1 MSSSWAYVHWGCKR
15 RPNGLLAL
23 EEENLEEEY
32 KNCKVVQSMSKT
44 KQKIKKLLLTNKDV
58 EIKYYTNFVIIEG
71 QTFNGITRECIKK
84 MKEELH
90 MVSKYELARRKMKEE
105 KESRK

>member
-23 EEENLEEEY
+23 EEENMEEEY
-32 KNCKVVQSMSKT
+32 KNCKVVQSMCNT

-58 EIKYYTNFVIIEG
+58 EIEYYTNFIVIEG
-71 QTFNGITRECIKK
+71 QTFNGITKECIKK
-84 MKEELH
+84 IKEELH
-90 MVSKYELARRKMKEE
+90 MISKYDIARAKLKEG
-105 KESRK
+105 K